1 MKPRIFLTG
10 LLGLVGFVVA
20 GLILYPILKLLL
32 IGLLVA
38 LGVAVV
44 LAVAWIWFSSLDW
57 LDFLFLWLDW
67 F

>member
-1 MKPRIFLTG
+1 MTPRIFLTG